1 MTSPRSGQ
9 QQINDEIAEMYKQ
22 MTDPEEQEK
31 ARLAQEEQEGVE
43 LVTSDAGL

>member
-9 QQINDEIAEMYKQ
+9 QQLNEEIAQMFKE

-31 ARLAQEEQEGVE
+31 ARIAQEEEEGIQ

>member
-1 MTSPRSGQ
+1 MSAPRSGQ
-9 QQINDEIAEMYKQ
+9 QQLNDEIGQMFKE

-43 LVTSDAGL
+43 SVISDAGL